1 MNKYLEYL
9 KMLRDDLEQNLD
21 KYLDAIKC
29 VAQRYGGKAYIFG
42 SYIKG
47 GYIAASD
54 IDILV
59 EMPENID
66 RLQVLHE
73 IRRLAPNTKIEIHVL
88 NKSDAEEFKKIIKVF
103 KEL

>member
-1 MNKYLEYL
+1 MLRYLDYLKILREDLEKNLEKYLEV
-9 KMLRDDLEQNLD
+9 
-21 KYLDAIKC
+21 IKSI
-29 VAQRYGGKAYIFG
+29 AKRYGGKAYIFG

-54 IDILV
+54 IDILIEV
-59 EMPENID
+59 PNNVD
-66 RLQVLHE
+66 RLQVLHK
-73 IRRLAPNTKIEIHVL
+73 IRRLVPNTKIEIHVL